1 MNTLIAFVKDEA
13 AATAVEYGLIASFI
27 AVVIAAAVTAL
38 GGTVNGLFTT
48 VSTDL
53 K

>member
-1 MNTLIAFVKDEA
+1 MNTLTRLVKDESA
-13 AATAVEYGLIASFI
+13 AAAIEYGMIALFI
-27 AVVIAAAVTAL
+27 GAVIVLAVTNL